1 MPKLQYYSD
10 DLARLL
16 SIGKITD
23 MFVVVEDGKQIL
35 RIECTANPGNE
46 YKTVTTKGT
55 KKTSKPVSHKGS
67 SESRESR
74 PNNPEGLGQKV
85 MGGVKEFM
93 KNKNK
98 PQFMEDAGF

>member
-1 MPKLQYYSD
+1 
-10 DLARLL
+10 
-16 SIGKITD
+16 

-46 YKTVTTKGT
+46 YKTVTTKGA